1 MTTVRT
7 PLRCTAAATVAVLAG
22 TLLAAPTAGAWDGHT
37 LTERVDVAPG
47 VVREVYREATESG
60 PAGVQVLRFRLDDPR
75 VSVKPEL
82 AGGTVPGKETVA
94 ATVRRL
100 GPSAVAGVN
109 ANFFNPAC
117 RPTQPVG
124 DPCGLVVRDGLVV
137 SENVKNG
144 GSWPGSFVLFPPG
157 SGRDRLY
164 AVGNEGFA
172 GIVDFPVGDPFT
184 INGVDRQPEWNE
196 LIAFNAGYGA
206 STGTP
211 SDTVEVLLGDLVLD
225 AHTFGE
231 FAVSQVRTGGNSPIP
246 ARGTVLAA
254 RGQTAAH
261 LEAAARAA
269 QEQGRHAYVQA
280 TTSRVEWSGAHQG
293 IGAGPTI
300 LRNGQ
305 LTSSSDWFSEGFGLA
320 HHERHPRTVVGFT
333 PGGEML
339 LVTVDGR
346 GAGGSVGMT
355 TVQTGHLMQHLG
367 AVDAVMLDGGG
378 STTMSVDG
386 GVVNVPSGGERAVAS
401 SLVLHTNVPT
411 PAVGRL
417 SGPDRFATAAAIART
432 GWPNGVGTVVLA
444 SGALFPD
451 ALSGGP
457 LAGQLGAPLLLV
469 ERDRVNPAT
478 AAAIASLRP
487 RRALVLG
494 GPSVITD
501 AVLAELRG
509 QVSDVRRIWGPDRT
523 ATAAAVARERG
534 TPGRR
539 AFLASAE
546 TFPDALSAAVP
557 ATRAGAPLLL
567 TWRDR
572 LAGPAAEALTTLGVQ
587 EVLVAGGP
595 AAVSDAVVG
604 ELQARGLTV
613 SRVAGEDRF
622 QTSARLV
629 DWAITHT
636 GLPAASIVL
645 ASGSNFPDALAG
657 GPFGVQQQAGLLLTH
672 PLDVS
677 RSRHTR
683 AWLDARDLDRG
694 WLLGGR
700 LALSSWVGFGLQA
713 AIDAR

>member
-1 MTTVRT
+1 MTNVRT
-7 PLRCTAAATVAVLAG
+7 PIRCAAAATAAVLAG
-22 TLLAAPTAGAWDGHT
+22 TLLAPPTAGAWDGHT
-37 LTERVDVAPG
+37 LTDRLAVAPG

-60 PAGVQVLRFRLDDPR
+60 PANVQVLRLRLDDPR

-82 AGGTVPGKETVA
+82 AGGAVPGKETVA

-100 GPSAVAGVN
+100 GPTAVAAVN

-124 DPCGLVVRDGLVV
+124 DPCGLIVRDGLVV

-144 GSWPGSFVLFPPG
+144 GSWPGSFVLFPPD

-172 GIVDFPVGDPFT
+172 GVVDFPVGDPFN
-184 INGVDRQPEWNE
+184 IDGVDRQPDWNE
-196 LIAFNAGYGA
+196 LVAFNSGYGA
-206 STGTP
+206 TTGTP
-211 SDTVEVLLGDLVLD
+211 SDTVEVLLATLVLD

-231 FAVSQVRTGGNSPIP
+231 FPVSQVRTGGNSPIP
-246 ARGTVLAA
+246 ATGTVLAA
-254 RGQTAAH
+254 RGDTAAR

-269 QEQGRHAYVQA
+269 QQQGRHAYVQA
-280 TTSRVEWSGAHQG
+280 TTSTLDWSGALQG

-305 LTSSSDWFSEGFGLA
+305 LTSSSDWFSEGFALA

-333 PGGEML
+333 SDGEML

-386 GVVNVPSGGERAVAS
+386 AVVNVPSGAERAVAS
-401 SLVLHTNVPT
+401 SLAIHTNVDT
-411 PAVGRL
+411 PGVTRL
-417 SGPDRFATAAAIART
+417 SGPDRFATAAAIARA
-432 GWPNGVGTVVLA
+432 GWPNGVDTVVVA
-444 SGALFPD
+444 SGARFPD

-457 LAGQLGAPLLLV
+457 LAGELGAPLLLV

-487 RRALVLG
+487 QRALVLG
-494 GPSVITD
+494 GPSVISD
-501 AVLAELRG
+501 AVLAELHG
-509 QVSDVRRIWGPDRT
+509 QVPDVRRIAGADRT
-523 ATAAAVARERG
+523 ATAAAVARERA

-557 ATRAGAPLLL
+557 AARAGAPLLL

-572 LAGPAAEALTTLGVQ
+572 LAAPAADALATLGVQ
-587 EVLVAGGP
+587 EVLIAGGSV
-595 AAVSDAVVG
+595 AVSDAVVG
-604 ELQARGLTV
+604 ELRARGLTV
-613 SRVAGEDRF
+613 TRVAGEDRF

-629 DWAITHT
+629 DWAIAHT
-636 GLPAASIVL
+636 GLPPASIVL
-645 ASGSNFPDALAG
+645 ASGSDFPDALAG
-657 GPFGVQQQAGLLLTH
+657 GPFGVQQQAGLLLSH
-672 PLDVS
+672 PLDVD

-683 AWLDARDLDRG
+683 AWLDAHDLDRG

-700 LALSSWVGFGLQA
+700 LALSSWVRFGLQA
-713 AIDAR
+713 AVDAR